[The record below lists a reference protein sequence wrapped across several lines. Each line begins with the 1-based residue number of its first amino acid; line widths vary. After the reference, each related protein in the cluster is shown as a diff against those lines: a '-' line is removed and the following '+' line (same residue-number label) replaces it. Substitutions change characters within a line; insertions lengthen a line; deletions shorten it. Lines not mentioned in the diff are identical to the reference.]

1 MILSLSTVHI
11 KILQHSTF
19 YSAVNLGMESDPA
32 QDVYLLLYCFL
43 RFTVK
48 SRVLRK
54 PACGLGF
61 SVDCANLTKFKDQNK
76 IPKLK
81 ENGGFGQG

>member
-1 MILSLSTVHI
+1 
-11 KILQHSTF
+11 
-19 YSAVNLGMESDPA
+19 MEPDPL
-32 QDVYLLLYCFL
+32 QDVYLLFYYFL
-43 RFTVK
+43 LFIVK

-76 IPKLK
+76 IPSSKK
-81 ENGGFGQG
+81 MAD